1 MADKLFQRRPQGH
14 RRWQDYTGKAATLES
29 TSQRFDE
36 ITRER
41 VGVAA

>member
-1 MADKLFQRRPQGH
+1 MELDPLYADVII
-14 RRWQDYTGKAATLES
+14 RRWQDYTGKSATLES

-36 ITRER
+36 VTRER